1 MSDVAELVS
10 RLVAIDSVNPDLI
23 PGAAGEGA
31 IASFVADWLAR
42 AGLDVTRDEP
52 VPGRPNVIAVARGT
66 GGGRS
71 LMLNGHMDTVGVA
84 GMNRPHTPEIVGDRL
99 YGRGAYDMK
108 GGLAAIMLAGA
119 AAAQHRP
126 RGDVI
131 VTAVC
136 DEEKGSI
143 GTESVLKRWRADA
156 AVITEPTGLAIC
168 IAHRGFVWLD
178 IEVTGVAAHGSMPD
192 LGVDAIAKMGTFLVQ
207 LERLNHR
214 LRSRPSHPVLGPGSV
229 HASLIDGGQELS
241 SYPARCGVSIE
252 RRTVPGESPES
263 VEAEVRRILRRL
275 AARDPQFHASVT
287 RGLAR
292 EPYAIAE
299 DAPIVALLRREVAT
313 VLRHAPE
320 IMGAPW
326 WMDSA
331 LLAEAGIP
339 TVICGPG
346 GEGAHAVVEWVS
358 LEQVEQC
365 AAALTATARAFCS

>member
-1 MSDVAELVS
+1 MTPACVMRASCVRGPRGTRPDGEERQHERRGRAGLAVGGH
-10 RLVAIDSVNPDLI
+10 RLGQPRPD

-42 AGLDVTRDEP
+42 AGLDVTREEP
-52 VPGRPNVIAVARGT
+52 VPGAAHVVAVARGT

-84 GMNRPHTPEIVGDRL
+84 GMNYPHTPEIVGDRL

-178 IEVTGVAAHGSMPD
+178 IEVTGVAAHGSMPI
-192 LGVDAIAKMGTFLVQ
+192 LGSTPSRRWA
-207 LERLNHR
+207 
-214 LRSRPSHPVLGPGSV
+214 RS
-229 HASLIDGGQELS
+229 S
-241 SYPARCGVSIE
+241 SSSSG
-252 RRTVPGESPES
+252 
-263 VEAEVRRILRRL
+263 
-275 AARDPQFHASVT
+275 
-287 RGLAR
+287 
-292 EPYAIAE
+292 
-299 DAPIVALLRREVAT
+299 
-313 VLRHAPE
+313 
-320 IMGAPW
+320 
-326 WMDSA
+326 
-331 LLAEAGIP
+331 
-339 TVICGPG
+339 
-346 GEGAHAVVEWVS
+346 
-358 LEQVEQC
+358 
-365 AAALTATARAFCS
+365 